1 MPSTD
6 SIRGAWPS
14 RALRGLAAAA
24 AAGVMASTARAADV
38 AVVGLFPGKA
48 VVVIDR
54 APPRTIS
61 VGQRTTEGVTL
72 VATQGDTATFDIDGA
87 KRTLKMG
94 QYYQASA
101 AGGSQ
106 RVVLKASEGGH
117 FIASG
122 RINGGSI
129 RMLVDTGATI
139 IAIPATD
146 AKRLAIEYLDA
157 PRARIQTA
165 NGSTTG
171 FRVTLDS
178 VVIGDITVN
187 NVEAMVLE
195 TGLSQALL
203 GMSFLNRTSMQRE
216 GDTLTLVKRF

>member
-1 MPSTD
+1 M
-6 SIRGAWPS
+6 
-14 RALRGLAAAA
+14 
-24 AAGVMASTARAADV
+24 
-38 AVVGLFPGKA
+38 VGLFPGKA

-54 APPRTIS
+54 AAPRTIA

-72 VATQGDTATFDIDGA
+72 IAIQGDTATFEIDGA

-94 QYYQASA
+94 QHYQAA
-101 AGGSQ
+101 PTGGSQ

-129 RMLVDTGATI
+129 RLLVDTGATI
-139 IAIPATD
+139 IAIPAVD
-146 AKRLAIEYLDA
+146 AKRLGIDYVDA

-165 NGSTTG
+165 NGTTTG
-171 FRVTLDS
+171 YRVTLDS
-178 VVIGDITVN
+178 VTLGDITIS

-195 TGLSQALL
+195 TGLNQALL

-216 GDTLTLVKRF
+216 GETLTLVKRF